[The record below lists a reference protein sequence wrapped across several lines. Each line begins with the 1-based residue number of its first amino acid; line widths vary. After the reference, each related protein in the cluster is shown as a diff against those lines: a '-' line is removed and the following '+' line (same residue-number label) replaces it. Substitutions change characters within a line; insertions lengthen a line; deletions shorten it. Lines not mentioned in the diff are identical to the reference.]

1 MKKSKKQVALE
12 RHLTAMLSGISA
24 EIATA
29 MFADEEV
36 QAIQDYANT
45 VSIKRLGFNDHGPVH
60 MRKSA
65 INALRMLELL
75 RDAGIKTNLVKEKV
89 GTPEDSTIAVMM
101 GTLLHD
107 VGMSVARGNHEF
119 MSVYLAMP
127 IVERYLKQFFPTDI
141 SRQVVLRSLI
151 TECIFGHMATQPI
164 HSIEAG
170 LVLIGDGCDME
181 FGRSRIPTLL
191 AKQPRVGDIHKY
203 SSNAVQ
209 KVDIEKGEKR
219 PIRITV
225 TINQSVGFFQIEEVL
240 FPKISSSPVKQY
252 IELYAGM
259 GEDEM
264 LEYL

>member
-1 MKKSKKQVALE
+1 MKKSKKQEALE
-12 RHLTAMLSGISA
+12 RQLRAMLSGVSA

-29 MFADEEV
+29 MFADEEI
-36 QAIQDYANT
+36 QAIQDYGNT

-60 MRKSA
+60 MRKAA
-65 INALRMLELL
+65 INALKMLDLL
-75 RDAGIKTNLVKEKV
+75 REAGIKPNLVREKV
-89 GTPEDSTIAVMM
+89 GTQEDSIIAVLM
-101 GTLLHD
+101 GSLLHD
-107 VGMSVARGNHEF
+107 VGMSVARGKHEF

-127 IVERYLKQFFPTDI
+127 IINRYLGQFFPTDI
-141 SRQVVLRSLI
+141 NRQVILRSLI

-181 FGRSRIPTLL
+181 YGRSRIPTLL

-209 KVDIEKGEKR
+209 KVVIDSGEKR
-219 PIRITV
+219 PVRITV